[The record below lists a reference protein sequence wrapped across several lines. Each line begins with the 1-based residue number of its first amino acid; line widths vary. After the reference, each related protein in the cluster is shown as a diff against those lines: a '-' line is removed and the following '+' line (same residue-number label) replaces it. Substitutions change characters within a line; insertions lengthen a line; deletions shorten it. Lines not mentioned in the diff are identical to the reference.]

1 MQVSAGR
8 EHVFL
13 GSPRFW
19 RLPAP
24 LSLRVCLSYKDLGCK
39 GPATSLYPPGA
50 ESARVG
56 GGSLYLMFSFP
67 PGGPAR
73 GLRCVGRPVPCPRV
87 GGEAAGSLS
96 SCPLCPG
103 DGVQVKKLCELQP
116 GEKCCVVG
124 TLFKAMPLQPSI
136 LREISEEVRPA
147 RCLGGTDGTT
157 SRMPR
162 ESELGLCPR
171 GAGGCSAILL
181 MGPGSLRTQPPAPR
195 LPPVSVSQHNLVPQ
209 PPRSKYIHPED
220 ELILEDELQRIKL
233 EGSLDASKLVTG
245 GGAARAWRCCCFPT
259 SPERGC
265 RVGQRVRPREA
276 GSRPPAPSPK

>member
-1 MQVSAGR
+1 MFSEQAAQRAHTLLSPPSA
-8 EHVFL
+8 
-13 GSPRFW
+13 SN
-19 RLPAP
+19 
-24 LSLRVCLSYKDLGCK
+24 
-39 GPATSLYPPGA
+39 ATF
-50 ESARVG
+50 ARVPASMYTNSSQPFRLG
-56 GGSLYLMFSFP
+56 ERSFSRQY
-67 PGGPAR
+67 AHIYATR
-73 GLRCVGRPVPCPRV
+73 LLQMRPFLVSR
-87 GGEAAGSLS
+87 AKQHW
-96 SCPLCPG
+96 G

-136 LREISEEVRPA
+136 LREISEE
-147 RCLGGTDGTT
+147 
-157 SRMPR
+157 
-162 ESELGLCPR
+162 
-171 GAGGCSAILL
+171 
-181 MGPGSLRTQPPAPR
+181 
-195 LPPVSVSQHNLVPQ
+195 HNLVPQ